1 MSCREL
7 VQGYKRYNIPV
18 EKKSLSGLDAILN
31 TLVGRV
37 YKRIISPRKLR
48 KMGELALALSL
59 EAVNL
64 SENELAE
71 KLSFCR
77 QKFRLSRKISDQ
89 ELCFALGLITEA
101 AFRALGM
108 RPYAVQLMGVLAQYR
123 GFAIEMKPGE
133 GKTITAAMSGVL
145 AAWLG
150 KPCHIITS
158 NDYLAGRDAVT
169 MGPLF
174 ALCDVTVGVITAEM
188 DENERAV
195 NYGMDI
201 VYATGKEL
209 LADFLR
215 DQMHTTILSY
225 DSFVLYKLTGRGGGK
240 MQVMRGLHTAIVD
253 EADSVLSD
261 EATTPLIISTPT
273 GNEILNEATLIARE
287 MVQEMKSGEHYNPY
301 PRFNT
306 VELTKEGENFIE
318 HLVHKIPPMWRTP
331 GRREFLIK
339 QAIIA
344 RDFYRVDNQY
354 VVDEEG
360 KVAIVDE
367 KTGRI
372 MVNRSWGAGLHQAIE
387 AKEGVEFSEATETH
401 TRMSFQRFFRLY
413 RSLSGMSGTLQSLD
427 GELWQIYRLP
437 TIRIPKRINNSYK
450 LLPVKFLSSDAEK
463 WLAVKENVMEIHKT
477 GRPILVGTRSIEE
490 SEHLAFA
497 LRQEGLS
504 CAVLNAVHHEEEAA
518 IIADAGQVGCI
529 TISTNMAGR
538 GTDILIPEEVV
549 RLGGLHVIATQ
560 KHESVRVDLQL
571 FGRAARQGQP
581 GTVQPIIC
589 LDDYILKQLCPDK
602 LRLWLKEH
610 FSFYPV
616 YLFAL
621 LAYIYFQYKSEKI
634 GAKVRSKILGKDFS
648 LNDMLSFTIN

>member
-1 MSCREL
+1 MSCQEL

-18 EKKSLSGLDAILN
+18 EKKSLSGLDAVLN

-37 YKRIISPRKLR
+37 YKRLISPRKLR
-48 KMGELALALSL
+48 KMGERALALSL
-59 EAVNL
+59 DAQKLSESQL
-64 SENELAE
+64 SEN
-71 KLSFCR
+71 LSVCR
-77 QKFRLSRKISDQ
+77 QKFRMGRKISDQ

-101 AFRALGM
+101 AFRSLGM

-169 MGPLF
+169 MEPLF
-174 ALCDVTVGVITAEM
+174 TLCNVTVGVITGEM
-188 DENERAV
+188 EENKRAL

-225 DSFVLYKLTGRGGGK
+225 DSFVLHGLTGRSGGK
-240 MQVMRGLHTAIVD
+240 MQVMRGLYTAIVD

-273 GNEILNEATLIARE
+273 GNEILNEATLVAK
-287 MVQEMKSGEHYNPY
+287 QLAGEIKEGDHYKPY

-306 VELTKEGENFIE
+306 VELTKEGEDLIGRQ
-318 HLVHKIPPMWRTP
+318 VHKIPPMWRTP
-331 GRREFLIK
+331 GRREFLFK

-344 RDFYRVDNQY
+344 RDFYRKDNQY

-360 KVAIVDE
+360 KVIIVDE

-413 RSLSGMSGTLQSLD
+413 RHLSGMSGTLQSLD
-427 GELWQIYRLP
+427 KELWQIYRLP

-450 LLPVKFLSSDAEK
+450 LRAVKFVPSDEEK
-463 WLAVKENVMEIHKT
+463 WLAVQADIINVHKS

-490 SEHLAFA
+490 SEKLAMV
-497 LRQEGLS
+497 LRQEGMVCS
-504 CAVLNAVHHEEEAA
+504 VLNAVHHEEEAA
-518 IIADAGQVGCI
+518 IIADAGQADCI
-529 TISTNMAGR
+529 TIATNMAGR
-538 GTDILIPEEVV
+538 GTDIIIPEEVV

-560 KHESVRVDLQL
+560 KHESIRVDLQL

-581 GTVQPIIC
+581 GTVQPIVC
-589 LDDYILKQLCPDK
+589 LDDYILKQLCPEK
-602 LRLWLKEH
+602 MRLWLKKY
-610 FSFYPV
+610 FYIYPV
-616 YLFAL
+616 RLFAL
-621 LAYIYFQYKSEKI
+621 LIYLYIQHKSEKI

-648 LNDMLSFTIN
+648 LNDMLSFAIN